1 MCPLIPWRQATP
13 QGLGT
18 LNRVSGAPATSGLI
32 RLNLAAVV
40 NHDVPGSVGYPFKQ
54 THQPG

>member
-1 MCPLIPWRQATP
+1 MSPLIPWRQATP
-13 QGLGT
+13 QGLGI
-18 LNRVSGAPATSGLI
+18 LNRVSWGLATSGPM

-40 NHDVPGSVGYPFKQ
+40 NHDVPGSVASPFKQ